1 MGGDDV
7 PVFHIYPLTLSPTPS
22 ESLPYD
28 YHTPP
33 YSHFIPPTPYSYK
46 SSFLWIQE
54 DFMYKK
60 CMRSHCL
67 SDFIYC
73 KVLTLPS
80 PYTLE
85 YTYEYI
91 YKWCQVQIYSN
102 FLDRWFDIKVEY
114 VLKKTKA

>member
-1 MGGDDV
+1 
-7 PVFHIYPLTLSPTPS
+7 
-22 ESLPYD
+22 
-28 YHTPP
+28 
-33 YSHFIPPTPYSYK
+33 
-46 SSFLWIQE
+46 
-54 DFMYKK
+54 MYKK

-114 VLKKTKA
+114 VLKKTKDKLIFLSLLDFDLKSSYWFKFSVQNEIFLCEMFQFQMFPV